1 MSELSIGVL
10 EVRRGARLKDLGRL
24 GPVLQGTVA
33 SIGVRC
39 GNPGCRCARGEKHV
53 SNVLTRKVRGKTK
66 SVYVPSGMLE
76 DARKWA
82 MEFRKAKRLLKE
94 ISDCSEKILKKF
106 VSTERAKKRNLAAAR
121 RKDLSAS
128 STPTR

>member
-1 MSELSIGVL
+1 MSKMSIGVL
-10 EVRRGARLKDLGRL
+10 ETRRGARLKELRML

-53 SNVLTRKVRGKTK
+53 SNVLTRKVNGKTK

-76 DARKWA
+76 DAKKWSK
-82 MEFRKAKRLLKE
+82 EFRKAKKLLKE

-106 VSTERAKKRNLAAAR
+106 VATERAKKRNLAAVRMRDRPA
-121 RKDLSAS
+121 
-128 STPTR
+128 

>member
-10 EVRRGARLKDLGRL
+10 ETRRGARLKELGML

-33 SIGVRC
+33 SIGVKC

-82 MEFRKAKRLLKE
+82 KEFRKAKKLLKE
-94 ISDCSEKILKKF
+94 ISDCSERILKKF
-106 VSTERAKKRNLAAAR
+106 VATERAKKRNLAAASRKGR
-121 RKDLSAS
+121 R
-128 STPTR
+128 R

>member
-1 MSELSIGVL
+1 MSKMSVGVL
-10 EVRRGARLKDLGRL
+10 ETRRDARLKELGML

-53 SNVLTRKVRGKTK
+53 SNVLTRKVNGTTK

-76 DARKWA
+76 DAKKWSK
-82 MEFRKAKRLLKE
+82 EFRKAKKLLKE

-106 VSTERAKKRNLAAAR
+106 VATERAKKRNLAAVR
-121 RKDLSAS
+121 MKDRPA
-128 STPTR
+128 